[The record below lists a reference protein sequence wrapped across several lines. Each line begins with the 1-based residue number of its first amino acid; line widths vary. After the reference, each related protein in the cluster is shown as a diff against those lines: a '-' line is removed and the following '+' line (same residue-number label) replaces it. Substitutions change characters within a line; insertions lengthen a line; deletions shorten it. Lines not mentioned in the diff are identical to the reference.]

1 MAAKLDARPPG
12 RHEPRDPE
20 LDQFMVGLVPSHPRF
35 INPPHSSLLVHR
47 FAATLTLFILISLP
61 IISHALPQEA
71 YCNMLVKYREELTRP
86 IDEAMEFLK
95 RVEAQLDS
103 ISGGGSSSARFSLT
117 GKIKI
122 ATSSD
127 RRRSSSRSI
136 VLLCFIFLLLARS
149 LPSLLLL
156 LHGGGTGVF
165 IYTGVER
172 GLPHWVWLLLDS
184 GGGCSGSLPL

>member
-1 MAAKLDARPPG
+1 
-12 RHEPRDPE
+12 
-20 LDQFMVGLVPSHPRF
+20 
-35 INPPHSSLLVHR
+35 
-47 FAATLTLFILISLP
+47 
-61 IISHALPQEA
+61 
-71 YCNMLVKYREELTRP
+71 MLVKYREELTRP

-156 LHGGGTGVF
+156 LHGGGTGVC

-184 GGGCSGSLPL
+184 GGSCSGSLPL